1 VTEPIKHPDVVT
13 AIHAVASELSVLGIA
28 KDRVNDHHKFR
39 FRGIDDVYCALSP
52 LLAKHGLVILPSVTD
67 SRLTLIPG
75 KDGKQQINVSLRVI
89 YEFRRI
95 ASTDAD
101 GCTCSVY
108 AEATDSGDKA
118 TSKAMSMAYKTMA
131 FQVFCIPTEGSD
143 DPDYESHERSAPKAE
158 TPPEPKLVQPRAEP
172 KLVPFPN
179 GFGSVEQALAFLPNC
194 KTEER
199 LKAWTAYAKKE
210 FKGETDLDLL
220 KQGFEKFKKGEP

>member
-1 VTEPIKHPDVVT
+1 MTEPIKHPDVVT
-13 AIHAVASELSVLGIA
+13 AIHAVASELSVIGIA
-28 KDRVNDHHKFR
+28 KNRENQHQKFS
-39 FRGIDDVYCALSP
+39 FRGIDDVYFALSP
-52 LLAKHGLVILPSVTD
+52 LLAKHGLVILPSVSD

-75 KDGKQQINVSLRVI
+75 KDGKQQINVSLRVS
-89 YEFRRI
+89 YEFR
-95 ASTDAD
+95 SAD
-101 GCTCSVY
+101 TATNGCACSVY

-143 DPDYESHERSAPKAE
+143 DPDYESHERTAPKAE
-158 TPPEPKLVQPRAEP
+158 TPKAEP
-172 KLVPFPN
+172 KLVPFPD

-210 FKGETDLDLL
+210 FTGTTDLETLRL
-220 KQGFEKFKKGEP
+220 GFEKFKKGEL